1 MIMKKNY
8 SNIIKALSYL
18 SQVGLTAVIPIFIW
32 IYIAESIRK
41 WLNLGSIVL
50 ILGILL
56 GVASAYVSLYKLFK
70 TMNSDKN
77 KRDQ

>member
-1 MIMKKNY
+1 MFMKKNH
-8 SNIIKALSYL
+8 SDIIKALSYL

-50 ILGILL
+50 IFGILL